1 MDHAGAGISSEKY
14 FLLIN

>member
-1 MDHAGAGISSEKY
+1 MDHEGAGISSEKY